1 MSVFTNL
8 PQDML
13 QHEITRFL
21 DHRDSLSF
29 NEVLRRNERVYKKLP
44 ADYALKH
51 ALKTKRLHFETIV
64 TRLNL
69 LLHQLGCSTAFGF
82 DAESH
87 RWAALATTELKKVFA
102 FLKDPLNSL
111 IFMYLPKLKEKMI
124 RRVNDWMAD
133 YTELYELLSDGGAE
147 LRALATE
154 TCDYITSVPF
164 VRYVCTLDH
173 QSVF

>member
-8 PQDML
+8 PQDIL
-13 QHEITRFL
+13 QHEITHFL
-21 DHRDSLSF
+21 DYRDSLSF

-102 FLKDPLNSL
+102 FLKDPLNSF
-111 IFMYLPKLKEKMI
+111 IFMYLHGLKGKMS
-124 RRVNDWMAD
+124 RMVDHWMAD
-133 YTELYELLSDGGAE
+133 DMELYEFLSDGGAE

-154 TCDYITSVPF
+154 TRDYITSVAF
-164 VRYVCTLDH
+164 VRHVSTVDH